1 MRLWTKN
8 VEEVLQKLSQTIPQE
23 GMTGEI
29 HYWRDMFRILDAL
42 CKEVKQPFVE
52 IALQI
57 LNERE
62 SADERIKPSVK

>member
-1 MRLWTKN
+1 
-8 VEEVLQKLSQTIPQE
+8 
-23 GMTGEI
+23 MTGEVY
-29 HYWRDMFRILDAL
+29 YWRDMFRILDAL

-62 SADERIKPSVK
+62 TSDDRIKNTVA